1 MSIETSTSTSAN
13 VAEVDIFDPRWW
25 VDGPPHE
32 LFARLR
38 AEAPVHWYQN
48 PDGTGYWSVFRH
60 ADIHRISHDSETFSS
75 ARGGVYIN
83 PDQVVPLDV
92 MRTMMLV
99 MDPPQ
104 HTRYRKILAKV
115 FTPASVA
122 KLEEGI
128 RARVTRTIDKFI
140 ETGSCDFV
148 SDVAVPIPL
157 GVLMELMGVPEDDMQ
172 TWFDWTERIE
182 KAVRVSESSAALD
195 VFGEMGGYLAQQIE
209 RQTTEAVED
218 SLVMRLRNA
227 EVDGEQLNELEI
239 VAVFGLLAFAG
250 NDTTRNTT
258 ATGLLTL
265 LNHPEALQELY
276 ADPSLLPGAIEEILR
291 WTTVVQ
297 WFARTA
303 TRDVEVGGKAIAE
316 GDKIVMWYG
325 SGSRDEAVFAD
336 ADTFDIHR
344 PKPDHQAFG
353 GGGRHFCLGA
363 SLARLELR
371 VTFEEILRRMKD
383 IELAGTPE
391 LVPSHWAH
399 GLSAMPIRFTPG
411 PRLGLDD

>member
-353 GGGRHFCLGA
+353 GGGGTSA
-363 SLARLELR
+363 SAPAWPGWNCGSRSKR
-371 VTFEEILRRMKD
+371 SC
-383 IELAGTPE
+383 AG
-391 LVPSHWAH
+391 
-399 GLSAMPIRFTPG
+399 
-411 PRLGLDD
+411 